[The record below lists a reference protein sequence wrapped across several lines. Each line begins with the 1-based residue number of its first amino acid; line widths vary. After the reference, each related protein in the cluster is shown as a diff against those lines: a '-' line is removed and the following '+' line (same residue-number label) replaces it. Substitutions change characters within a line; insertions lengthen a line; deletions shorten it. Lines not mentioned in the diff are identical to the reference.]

1 MHTGKYVFAQL
12 IEFLPQRVFDG
23 IVDKY
28 SGNKYVK
35 HFTCWNQLLT
45 MMFGQLTCRDSL
57 RDLIVA
63 IDAHSQKS
71 YHLGFGKNV
80 TRSNLSKANETR
92 DCKIFEEFAYSLI
105 DIARRKRANE
115 DFEIKGKVYAFDSTT
130 IDLCLNVFW
139 WAKFRKAKAG
149 IKMHTLYDITTQI
162 PTFIHITN
170 ASVNDMNAM
179 DVIPYE
185 CGAYYV
191 FDRGYVD
198 YRRLYNITLHSA
210 SFVVRAKKNLQFD
223 CVRYNPVN
231 EMNGVMSD
239 QIGKLKSFYISKYY
253 PEILRK
259 VVYYD
264 KEKNRTFVYLTNNL
278 EITPEQVAL
287 LYKNRW
293 QIELFFKWI
302 KQHLKIKSFW
312 GTTEN
317 AVRTQIFSAIIAY
330 CTVAIIEADLK
341 IDRSTYEVLQIL
353 GISLLD
359 KTPIKELFA
368 KAEFNDVKEQ
378 ISDQLTLDFFSGH

>member
-1 MHTGKYVFAQL
+1 
-12 IEFLPQRVFDG
+12 
-23 IVDKY
+23 
-28 SGNKYVK
+28 
-35 HFTCWNQLLT
+35 
-45 MMFGQLTCRDSL
+45 
-57 RDLIVA
+57 
-63 IDAHSQKS
+63 
-71 YHLGFGKNV
+71 
-80 TRSNLSKANETR
+80 
-92 DCKIFEEFAYSLI
+92 
-105 DIARRKRANE
+105 
-115 DFEIKGKVYAFDSTT
+115 
-130 IDLCLNVFW
+130 
-139 WAKFRKAKAG
+139 
-149 IKMHTLYDITTQI
+149 
-162 PTFIHITN
+162 
-170 ASVNDMNAM
+170 
-179 DVIPYE
+179 
-185 CGAYYV
+185 
-191 FDRGYVD
+191 
-198 YRRLYNITLHSA
+198 
-210 SFVVRAKKNLQFD
+210 
-223 CVRYNPVN
+223 
-231 EMNGVMSD
+231 MNGVMSD

-378 ISDQLTLDFFSGH
+378 ISGQLTLDFFSGH